1 MNKVFIYA
9 ILVILAIFLF
19 LPILLTILYSFFSPE
34 EIRYLLSLRS
44 SKSWM
49 PIILNPS
56 IASLGQ
62 YYQVFLGNHG
72 ILERIVY
79 SLLYSFAVLLGQVW
93 IVPSLSYAL
102 SAYRFRGKNIIFISI
117 ILFMLLPFQVT
128 MIPNMLVLRQMRL
141 INTVWAIIIPFIFSP
156 FYIFLLRQYMVG
168 IPKALYEAA
177 QLDGAGDVYCFF
189 HIALPISKPMIGT
202 VLTLSFAEVWNIVE
216 QPLAFLMHRE
226 DLYPLSTVFNQL
238 IASPTGYE
246 FAGAALY
253 ILPPLL
259 IYFFFMEDIVS
270 SIHVIDIKQEE
281 ASL

>member
-1 MNKVFIYA
+1 M
-9 ILVILAIFLF
+9 
-19 LPILLTILYSFFSPE
+19 
-34 EIRYLLSLRS
+34 
-44 SKSWM
+44 
-49 PIILNPS
+49 
-56 IASLGQ
+56 
-62 YYQVFLGNHG
+62 
-72 ILERIVY
+72 
-79 SLLYSFAVLLGQVW
+79 LYSFAVLLGQIW
-93 IVPSLSYAL
+93 IVPSLAYAL

-128 MIPNMLVLRQMRL
+128 MIPNILVLRQMRL
-141 INTVWAIIIPFIFSP
+141 INTIWAIILPFIFTP

-168 IPKALYEAA
+168 IPKVLYEAA
-177 QLDGAGDVYCFF
+177 QLDGAGDIYCFF

-238 IASPTGYE
+238 ISSPTGYE
-246 FAGAALY
+246 FAGAVLY

-281 ASL
+281 ISL

>member
-1 MNKVFIYA
+1 MNKVFVYT

-34 EIRYLLSLRS
+34 EIRYLLGLTS
-44 SKSWM
+44 SKSWL
-49 PIILNPS
+49 PIILSPS
-56 IASLGQ
+56 VASLGQ
-62 YYQVFLGNHG
+62 YYQVLLGNHG

-93 IVPSLSYAL
+93 IAPSLSYAL

-141 INTVWAIIIPFIFSP
+141 INTIWAIILPFIFSP

-238 IASPTGYE
+238 ISSPTGYE

-281 ASL
+281 TNL